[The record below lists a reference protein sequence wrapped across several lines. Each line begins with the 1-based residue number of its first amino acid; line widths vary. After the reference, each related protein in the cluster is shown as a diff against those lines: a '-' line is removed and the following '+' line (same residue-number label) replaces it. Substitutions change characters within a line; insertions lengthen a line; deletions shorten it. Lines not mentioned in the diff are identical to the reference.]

1 LSFRR
6 PGFLLALRL
15 SYHPHP
21 YRPFPSFLFRLCLPS
36 FSSHLYQLAASFTH
50 SWLYGPDVINEVG
63 YAIYNP
69 TLSLTSFIDLTLNQ
83 NFHITYAWGWGA
95 AGYAVKK
102 TVSVGASGNAVM
114 NVGVA
119 TAVNQTQANTA
130 EDGIVG
136 LGFLQENTSKSSPEV
151 PNLFLGRR
159 IVGSERTL
167 G

>member
-1 LSFRR
+1 MSFRR
-6 PGFLLALRL
+6 PGLLLALRL

-50 SWLYGPDVINEVG
+50 SWLYGPDVINEAG

-69 TLSLTSFIDLTLNQ
+69 T
-83 NFHITYAWGWGA
+83 HITYAWGWGA